1 MIILLILFTGD
12 SNTLYAM
19 DMTAGVF
26 PVEWDSSFM
35 LPNNG
40 FRTLQGCLDLENW
53 YQEYQAGFNARI
65 YRNMRFCYEYQK
77 VDDYR
82 LNIEKHRFSLRL
94 INGMH
99 YLNIYVIPSFSKKD
113 DEAGIGYGIEL
124 DNLWIETD
132 MGVYQFDNNYYF
144 SKVELTTETPFV
156 RYPITASVKLFLKQ
170 RGYTKLDIMKIF
182 TCEKLVV
189 HNGVHIGS
197 IYQGESHIELRN
209 YFSINKRLGTDIY
222 LKFREFNAWVSDNSV
237 SVIMPDVANYYEN
250 SSFGLLFLRY
260 HWNSKNYIQI
270 GPSIEMHRYFSDTL
284 NYWRRYLLFNAFWK
298 KCFGIPFVTLGLQ
311 FSSRTIEENSIVS
324 KNTEARGIIESGF
337 DFNKKTH
344 FSIIEGIELDDIS
357 GIKNGINRLHNHT
370 YVQLSYTF

>member
-132 MGVYQFDNNYYF
+132 MGVYQFDNNYYL

-182 TCEKLVV
+182 TCEKVVV

-370 YVQLSYTF
+370 FVQLSYTF

>member
-35 LPNNG
+35 LPYNG

-132 MGVYQFDNNYYF
+132 MGVYQFDNNYYL

-182 TCEKLVV
+182 TCEKVVV

>member
-35 LPNNG
+35 LPYNG

-132 MGVYQFDNNYYF
+132 MGVYQFDNNYYL

-182 TCEKLVV
+182 TCEKVVV

-237 SVIMPDVANYYEN
+237 SLIMPDVANYYEN
-250 SSFGLLFLRY
+250 SLFGLLFLRY

>member
-1 MIILLILFTGD
+1 
-12 SNTLYAM
+12 
-19 DMTAGVF
+19 
-26 PVEWDSSFM
+26 
-35 LPNNG
+35 
-40 FRTLQGCLDLENW
+40 LQGCLDLENW

-237 SVIMPDVANYYEN
+237 SLIMPDVANYYEN
-250 SSFGLLFLRY
+250 SLFGLLFLRY

-370 YVQLSYTF
+370 FVQLSYTF

>member
-35 LPNNG
+35 LPYNG

-132 MGVYQFDNNYYF
+132 MGVYQFDNNYYL

-182 TCEKLVV
+182 TCEKVVV

-370 YVQLSYTF
+370 FVQLSYTF

>member
-35 LPNNG
+35 LPYNG

-132 MGVYQFDNNYYF
+132 MGVYQFDNNYYL

-182 TCEKLVV
+182 TCEKVVV

-237 SVIMPDVANYYEN
+237 SLIMPDVANYYEN

-370 YVQLSYTF
+370 FVQLSYTF

>member
-132 MGVYQFDNNYYF
+132 MGVYQFDNNYYL

-182 TCEKLVV
+182 TCEKVVV

-237 SVIMPDVANYYEN
+237 SLIMPDVANYYEN
-250 SSFGLLFLRY
+250 SLFGLLFLRY

-370 YVQLSYTF
+370 FVQLSYTF

>member
-35 LPNNG
+35 LPYNG

-82 LNIEKHRFSLRL
+82 LNFETHRFSLRL

-124 DNLWIETD
+124 DNLWIEAD
-132 MGVYQFDNNYYF
+132 MGVYQFDNNYYL

-182 TCEKLVV
+182 TCKKVVV

-222 LKFREFNAWVSDNSV
+222 LKFRESNVWVSDNSV
-237 SVIMPDVANYYEN
+237 SLILPDVENYYEN
-250 SSFGLLFLRY
+250 SLLGLLFLRY
-260 HWNSKNYIQI
+260 NWNSKNYIQI

-311 FSSRTIEENSIVS
+311 FSSRTIGENGAISR
-324 KNTEARGIIESGF
+324 NTEARGVVEPGF

>member
-1 MIILLILFTGD
+1 MIILLLLFTGD

-35 LPNNG
+35 LPYNG

-132 MGVYQFDNNYYF
+132 MGVYQFDNNYYL
-144 SKVELTTETPFV
+144 SKVELTTKTPFV

-182 TCEKLVV
+182 TCEKVVV

-237 SVIMPDVANYYEN
+237 SLIMPDVANYYEN
-250 SSFGLLFLRY
+250 SLFGLLFLRY

>member
-182 TCEKLVV
+182 TCEKVVV

-370 YVQLSYTF
+370 FVQLSYTF